1 MTARVDITTSQ
12 KDDALVVPIAALKTN
27 DSGSYVIR
35 VDANGQTEQVPVTT
49 GIYSDE
55 YVEILSGLTQG
66 DRFPSPIRPPA
77 NLRHRTTTG
86 ARDRRPCKGSI
97 AMKHVIELKDIKK
110 IYHIGGED
118 FAALAGITLNIEEGE
133 FAALMGPSGSGKSTL
148 MNILGCLDR
157 PTSGSYKL
165 GGKEVAHLSDDE
177 LAVVRNQHIGF
188 VFQNFNLLSRI
199 SALDNVALPLVYAGV
214 GRMERAERAME
225 NLKSVG
231 LETWAHHLQAQRT
244 VRRSAPAR
252 RHRPGSGQQPAYH
265 HGRRTDRQLGHEI
278 DERYHAP
285 LRGLHEEHKTIILV
299 THEPEIAACASR
311 QLLLSDGRITKDAG
325 KGVVMDVI

>member
-1 MTARVDITTSQ
+1 
-12 KDDALVVPIAALKTN
+12 
-27 DSGSYVIR
+27 
-35 VDANGQTEQVPVTT
+35 
-49 GIYSDE
+49 
-55 YVEILSGLTQG
+55 
-66 DRFPSPIRPPA
+66 
-77 NLRHRTTTG
+77 
-86 ARDRRPCKGSI
+86 
-97 AMKHVIELKDIKK
+97 MKHVIELKDIKK

-214 GRMERAERAME
+214 GRKERAERAME
-225 NLKSVG
+225 KLKSVG
-231 LETWAHHLQAQRT
+231 LETWAHHKPNEPAASASASPSPGPWSTTRISSWPTNRQATWTRNRRKISCASSRHST
-244 VRRSAPAR
+244 KSTRRSSWSRMNRKSPPVPTA
-252 RHRPGSGQQPAYH
+252 SSCS
-265 HGRRTDRQLGHEI
+265 RT
-278 DERYHAP
+278 A
-285 LRGLHEEHKTIILV
+285 
-299 THEPEIAACASR
+299 
-311 QLLLSDGRITKDAG
+311 
-325 KGVVMDVI
+325 